1 MLPWKWI
8 LWKIGKLYPLFF
20 LAFFKELSGDFL
32 LVHDTKG
39 HLILVN
45 VQSASKVAG
54 FNIYFNG
61 SMIYR
66 CETLRNLPPACGHPQ
81 HCRCEACLYVS
92 LSLCLFI
99 LMKCKYSQLFWVL
112 IDTVR
117 ELCFYR
123 EMATSNGVH
132 DRLLHRLESQFIV
145 NGHGCH
151 VWTSGTPNSRG

>member
-1 MLPWKWI
+1 MNRNRHCWYPIQTIDGSSGMVAWELKSRSPQRASSVKFCMLPWKWI

-20 LAFFKELSGDFL
+20 LAFFKELSEDFL

-66 CETLRNLPPACGHPQ
+66 CETLRNLTPACGHPQ

-99 LMKCKYSQLFWVL
+99 LMKCKYSQLFRVL
-112 IDTVR
+112 IDTVAWI
-117 ELCFYR
+117 
-123 EMATSNGVH
+123 M
-132 DRLLHRLESQFIV
+132 LL
-145 NGHGCH
+145 
-151 VWTSGTPNSRG
+151 